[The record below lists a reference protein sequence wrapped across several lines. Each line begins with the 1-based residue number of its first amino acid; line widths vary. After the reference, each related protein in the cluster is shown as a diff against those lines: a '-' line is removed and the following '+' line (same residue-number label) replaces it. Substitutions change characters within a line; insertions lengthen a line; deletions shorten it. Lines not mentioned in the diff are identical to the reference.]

1 MPHMVSLMVLV
12 YGSCSLMYVGEPL
25 AIGADL
31 AVVVEAAVV
40 ARSSAKR
47 SLWYYW
53 SYLCVVSTRILF
65 VVE

>member
-12 YGSCSLMYVGEPL
+12 DGSCSLMYVGEPL

-31 AVVVEAAVV
+31 AVVVEAVVV
-40 ARSSAKR
+40 APSSASR
-47 SLWYYW
+47 SLWHYW
-53 SYLCVVSTRILF
+53 SYSCVVSTMILF